1 MPEFFDKMFQ
11 GIDKGVTTVSVK
23 SRELIEVTRITAQ
36 IAALNEERKNA
47 LAELGAVVLDL
58 AHRNEIGPTPAVLER
73 CETIREIDRS
83 IQEKEAEQ
91 RRIRQEA
98 NQALGI
104 EVCPGCG
111 SKVGEPDRFCRTCG
125 YQLRD

>member
-1 MPEFFDKMFQ
+1 MPEFLDKMFQ

-23 SRELIEVTRITAQ
+23 SRELIEVTRITGQ
-36 IAALNEERKNA
+36 IGALNEERKNA
-47 LAELGAVVLDL
+47 LAELGDVVFDL
-58 AHRNEIGPTPAVLER
+58 ASRNEINPIPAILER
-73 CETIREIDRS
+73 CEAIREIDRI

-111 SKVGEPDRFCRTCG
+111 AKVDERDRFCRTCG
-125 YQLRD
+125 KQIRD